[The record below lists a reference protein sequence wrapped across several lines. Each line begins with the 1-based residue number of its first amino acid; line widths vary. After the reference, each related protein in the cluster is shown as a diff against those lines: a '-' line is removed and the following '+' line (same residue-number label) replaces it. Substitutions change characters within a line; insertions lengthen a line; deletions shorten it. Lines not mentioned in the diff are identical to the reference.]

1 MPFKNHSALNGS
13 LNVSSFTIRLG
24 TQNIN
29 YGKLLGLFITLLIS
43 IFTLYYMF
51 IRPFNAIIEENKK
64 KVKEQ
69 QIKIIKKVIENKEN
83 FYQF

>member
-1 MPFKNHSALNGS
+1 MPFKNRSALNGS

>member
-1 MPFKNHSALNGS
+1 
-13 LNVSSFTIRLG
+13 
-24 TQNIN
+24 
-29 YGKLLGLFITLLIS
+29 
-43 IFTLYYMF
+43 MF